1 MFQRIVSGLVA
12 LSIVLPVLI
21 WGGVDGAKGL
31 VGLVLLIVL
40 YEFGPVASPER
51 PKAAFGVMSV
61 VGGAIYCLLSW
72 GSSFSGSWARLF
84 PAMAGAAIVIGVAI
98 LLTWAMFAHED
109 PEEGALSGAVTAL
122 SVPYIASA
130 MAFIGLVRGF
140 EPNGLEWLLF
150 VLVATWATDTGAY
163 FSGRF
168 LGRTKLIERISPKK
182 TWAGVWGGMALTIAI
197 SVVWASMSPLL
208 PMVHAGVLGA
218 FLAVSCV
225 VGDLVESMF
234 KRARGIKDSGGIMPG
249 HGGLFDRVDS
259 LLFTM
264 PVAWTYAVIFGL
276 V

>member
-1 MFQRIVSGLVA
+1 MLQRIVSGLVA
-12 LSIVLPVLI
+12 LSIVMPVLL

-31 VGLVLLIVL
+31 VALVLLIVL

-51 PKAAFGVMSV
+51 PKLAFGVMAV
-61 VGGAIYCLLSW
+61 VGGVIYGLLSW
-72 GSSFSGSWARLF
+72 GSALSGSLGRLF
-84 PAMAGAAIVIGVAI
+84 PPLVGAAIVIGVGT

-140 EPNGLEWLLF
+140 EPGGLEWLLY

-168 LGRTKLIERISPKK
+168 FGRTKLIERISPKK
-182 TWAGVWGGMALTIAI
+182 TWAGVWGGLALTVAI
-197 SVVWASMSPLL
+197 SVGWASMSPLM
-208 PMVHAGVLGA
+208 PVAHAAVLGGC
-218 FLAVSCV
+218 LAVSCV

-264 PVAWTYAVIFGL
+264 PVAWTYAVVFGL